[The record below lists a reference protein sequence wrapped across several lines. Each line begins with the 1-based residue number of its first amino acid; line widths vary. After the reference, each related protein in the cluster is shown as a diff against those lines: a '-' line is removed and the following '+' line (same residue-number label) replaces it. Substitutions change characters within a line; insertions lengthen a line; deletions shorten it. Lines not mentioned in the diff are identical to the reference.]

1 MLFESDLSPIYLE
14 GINATCQNL
23 KCTIHKV
30 KGAVCNEPHLQGDT
44 KHCLMCQ
51 SVKENF
57 AIIKIWPG
65 LPGWRCLVWVL
76 WSFRVILPLC
86 VNLSLLSFWSI
97 FMWTS
102 NKWCPPFFLSKLSD
116 CGIMPLACIKK
127 KMDSQVSRKQQ
138 STQEG
143 NSNELYYYLQQ
154 RLTTS

>member
-1 MLFESDLSPIYLE
+1 MYNTQLGESCCD
-14 GINATCQNL
+14 
-23 KCTIHKV
+23 
-30 KGAVCNEPHLQGDT
+30 AVCNEPHLQGDA
-44 KHCLMCQ
+44 KYCLMCQ

-127 KMDSQVSRKQQ
+127 WIHRCQESNSQLKKETAMN
-138 STQEG
+138 STTTW
-143 NSNELYYYLQQ
+143 
-154 RLTTS
+154 RLHKGLRNGCIGKLFSGT